1 MKKSNLLLGL
11 FFSLFVLV
19 SQAQEL
25 KVMDFKKL
33 ERDLYARTHERQ
45 DINGTPCAVLRI
57 SVANAEDYKF
67 EGNII
72 GNVIYLPGEAIVYL
86 TDRSRNIT
94 ILSNRFGLMKYEFP
108 ERVEKS
114 VTYELDLKLILP
126 EDQQRKTLIMGEYG
140 YHPSQTSFGVMVG
153 IAARHG
159 AYLRI
164 RSDFGS
170 VSSELE
176 CNDTGMLSTGEMPYY
191 KEGVSSKARLAV
203 TGGYLCRFFKP
214 MYGYIGAGYGYR
226 TLAWETIDGEIVKNT
241 DHSASG
247 IAAEI
252 GLIGKVKSVAI
263 SLGCQTVN
271 FKYMELSAGIGLF
284 F

>member
-1 MKKSNLLLGL
+1 MKRKNFLLVLFFGL
-11 FFSLFVLV
+11 FAIV

-25 KVMDFKKL
+25 EVTGFKKL
-33 ERDLYARTHERQ
+33 ERDIYARTHERL

-57 SVANAEDYKF
+57 SVANAEEYKF

-114 VTYELDLKLILP
+114 VTYELDLKLVLP

-153 IAARHG
+153 IVARHG

-170 VSSELE
+170 VSSDLE
-176 CNDTGMLSTGEMPYY
+176 CNDTGMLSNGEMPYY
-191 KEGVSSKARLAV
+191 KDGVSNKARLAV
-203 TGGYLCRFFKP
+203 TGGYLYRLLKP
-214 MYGYIGAGYGYR
+214 LYGFVGAGYGYR
-226 TLAWETIDGEIVKNT
+226 TLAWETIDGEIVKNA
-241 DHSASG
+241 DCSASG
-247 IAAEI
+247 IAAEL
-252 GLIGKVKSVAI
+252 GLIGRFKNVAI
-263 SLGCQTVN
+263 SVGCQTVS
-271 FKYMELSAGIGLF
+271 FDYMELSAGIGF
-284 F
+284 FF